1 MSPTV
6 AKGQKMAE
14 FQIRPARQDDS
25 DLILALLHELAV
37 YEKLTDKFKITPA
50 IVARDYF
57 GERPLIHCDLLFEGD
72 APAGIAAWCWNYGS
86 FAAARS
92 LYLED
97 LFVRPQFRGR
107 GYGKALLQHLAQTAV
122 KAGADHMEWSVLPWN
137 TPSIVFYEFLGAERM
152 TDWLIYQLSGDAL
165 QKLAKNRITD

>member
-1 MSPTV
+1 MQV
-6 AKGQKMAE
+6 
-14 FQIRPARQDDS
+14 FQIRSARLDDA

-37 YEKLTDKFKITPA
+37 YEKLTDRFKITPDV
-50 IVARDYF
+50 IIRDYF
-57 GERPLIHCDLLFEGD
+57 GERPLIYCDLAFEGD
-72 APAGIAAWCWNYGS
+72 VPAGIATWHWKYGS

-107 GYGKALLQHLAQTAV
+107 GYGKALLQHLAKTAV
-122 KAGADHMEWSVLPWN
+122 KADANQMEWSVLPWN
-137 TPSIVFYEFLGAERM
+137 TPSIEFYELLGAQKM

-165 QKLAKNRITD
+165 HKLGAA